1 MTESLFVA
9 FAQGYGRLPVSE
21 LEGAMEAEGA
31 AFEMRPGI
39 QGVLRFSADSGSASR
54 AAARLSLSQ
63 FMCEEL
69 TFSRGGAGDISKE
82 IRRGMPTP
90 KTQSFKLVV
99 KRVGAAV
106 PAESVNLLVSEI
118 GGLLAGA
125 MQAKVRL
132 VNPERTF
139 VMLVAPDGAV
149 LGVRIVPTARKVLP
163 AHRNEVKPFSHHS
176 TLQPEFCRVLVN
188 LARVRRGDIVLDP
201 FCGAGGMLIEACE
214 LGATSLGLDFKISM
228 IKGARANLNKFG
240 YSHFHLA
247 VGDAQKC
254 PFMKAD
260 AIVTDPPYGIL
271 SPMVKDRLVS
281 ETYQDLVEFSRDA
294 LPTNGCLSL
303 VYPSGESVADM
314 IRNAGLKLVSK
325 DEIRVHDSLTRV
337 FAVARR

>member
-1 MTESLFVA
+1 MTEPLFIA

-21 LEGAMEAEGA
+21 LEGAMEAEGT

-39 QGVLRFSADSGSASR
+39 RGVLRFSADGSSASR
-54 AAARLSLSQ
+54 AVARLSLSQ

-69 TFSRGGAGDISKE
+69 ILSRGGAGDISKE
-82 IRRGMPTP
+82 IRRGISVP
-90 KTQSFKLVV
+90 KTESFKLVV
-99 KRVGAAV
+99 KRIGAAV
-106 PAESVNLLVSEI
+106 PAESVNIIAREI
-118 GGLLAGA
+118 GGMLAGA
-125 MQAKVRL
+125 TRAKVKL

-149 LGVRIVPTARKVLP
+149 LGVRIVPTARKALP

-176 TLQPEFCRVLVN
+176 TLQPEFSRVLVN
-188 LARVRRGDIVLDP
+188 LARVRRGDLTIDP
-201 FCGAGGMLIEACE
+201 FCGAGGILIEACE
-214 LGATSLGLDFKISM
+214 LGATSLGLDFKLAM
-228 IKGARANLNKFG
+228 IKGARSNLYKFG

-247 VGDAQKC
+247 VGDARRC
-254 PFMKAD
+254 PFTKAD
-260 AIVTDPPYGIL
+260 AIATDPPYGIL
-271 SPMVKDRLVS
+271 SPMIKDRPVS

-303 VYPSGESVADM
+303 VYPSGEAVADM
-314 IRNAGLKLVSK
+314 IRNAGLTLISK